1 MPKPNLTTSVNPLPN
16 FFDVLERHLASVKF
30 LKGFAVASLTILMVE
45 MVSCVL
51 IVNTNVLLGALTLIQ
66 SAVIVC
72 LVSCMLWV
80 TGFSLALPF
89 LTRKWAPSLVTCA
102 LIGLPFVCMSLF
114 LAIGLAALAHFKLE
128 TPVLSPLAAT
138 TAVITFLVVVC
149 ILPVTVW
156 IALIAAHRKHAP
168 FLLSLAICH
177 EWFHFVLGVSGVV
190 LLGVHAKAN

>member
-1 MPKPNLTTSVNPLPN
+1 MPKPNLTTSVNPSQNL
-16 FFDVLERHLASVKF
+16 FDVLERHLASVEF

-45 MVSCVL
+45 MVMCANRSALCVHVAVSSYWAGCPRTFSAGDTRAESASSHNSCY
-51 IVNTNVLLGALTLIQ
+51 
-66 SAVIVC
+66 
-72 LVSCMLWV
+72 
-80 TGFSLALPF
+80 
-89 LTRKWAPSLVTCA
+89 
-102 LIGLPFVCMSLF
+102 
-114 LAIGLAALAHFKLE
+114 
-128 TPVLSPLAAT
+128 
-138 TAVITFLVVVC
+138 TFLVVVC